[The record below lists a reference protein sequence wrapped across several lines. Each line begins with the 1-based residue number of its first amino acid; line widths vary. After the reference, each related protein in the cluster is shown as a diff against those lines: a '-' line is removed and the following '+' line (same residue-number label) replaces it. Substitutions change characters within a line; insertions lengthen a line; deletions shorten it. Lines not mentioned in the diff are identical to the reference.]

1 MRESLKDMTTVE
13 RCRCLASELKMVP
26 MGEAADEAKI
36 LEDAADE
43 IESLRASYI
52 ALLNMMK
59 EK

>member
-1 MRESLKDMTTVE
+1 MKDQLNEMSIVD

-26 MGEAADEAKI
+26 MGEAVDEAKV

-43 IESLRASYI
+43 IESLRESYI